1 MKMQNLVR
9 QEVIA
14 AARTLVVKIGTN
26 VLSCD
31 DDSLNRDRIAVLC
44 EQIHRVRQTGR
55 RVVVVSS
62 GAVGAGIGLLKLPGR
77 PTDLPHL
84 QAAAAAGQAQ
94 LIRLYDESLRPHGY
108 HAAQI
113 LCTGN
118 DFKQRA
124 RYLNIRNTLNTLFEY
139 DTVPIVNE
147 NDTVSVSEIRFGD
160 NDRLAALVTTL
171 LNDPL
176 LILLSVIDGLYDG
189 DPASSDSRVISQV
202 DEWNDDLFRVAA
214 AIRSR
219 RGTGGMQTKL
229 EAIKTATAVG
239 ESVILANGT
248 NPHVLDDIL
257 AGREVGTLFLAGKRS
272 LPAWKRWIGYTVP
285 SAGRLH
291 IDEGARRAVCERG
304 TSLLAIGV
312 TSVQGDFEKGAIV
325 TLIAPDGSEL
335 ARGLTNF
342 GSRDAATIAGRRSD
356 QIVKLLG
363 DLPYSEVI
371 HRDNL
376 VVTR

>member
-1 MKMQNLVR
+1 MQNLVR

-31 DDSLNRDRIAVLC
+31 DDSLNRDRIAALC
-44 EQIHRVRQTGR
+44 EQIDRVRKTGR

-84 QAAAAAGQAQ
+84 QAAAAAGQAH
-94 LIRLYDESLRPHGY
+94 LIRLYDEALRGHGY

-118 DFKQRA
+118 DFKQRS

-139 DTVPIVNE
+139 DAVPIVNE
-147 NDTVSVSEIRFGD
+147 NDTVSVQEIRFGD

-176 LILLSVIDGLYDG
+176 LIILSVIEGLYDG
-189 DPASSDSRVISQV
+189 DPSKPDSRVISQV
-202 DEWNDDLFRVAA
+202 DEWSDDLFQVAA
-214 AIRSR
+214 DIRSK
-219 RGTGGMQTKL
+219 RGTGGMQSKL

-239 ESVILANGT
+239 ENVILANGT
-248 NPHVLDDIL
+248 SPTVLDDVL
-257 AGREVGTLFLAGKRS
+257 AGCEVGTLFLAGGRT
-272 LPAWKRWIGYTVP
+272 LPAWKRWIGYSVP
-285 SAGRLH
+285 SAGRIH
-291 IDEGARRAVCERG
+291 IDDGARRAVCERG
-304 TSLLAIGV
+304 TSLLAIGM
-312 TSVQGDFEKGAIV
+312 TSVDGDFEKGAIV
-325 TLIAPDGSEL
+325 TLVASDGTEL

-342 GSRDAATIAGRRSD
+342 GSRDAATIAGKQSHE
-356 QIVKLLG
+356 IESLLG

-376 VVTR
+376 VVTHTR